1 MPCTSVAPAST
12 ATSELATPQP
22 ASSWVWMP
30 TATPGSSAST
40 AAVASVTWAGSDEPL
55 VSQSV
60 TFSAPPSAAAR
71 RQRSA

>member
-1 MPCTSVAPAST
+1 MRAPCST
-12 ATSELATPQP
+12 ATSALATPQP

-30 TATPGSSAST
+30 TCTPPSSAT
-40 AAVASVTWAGSDEPL
+40 TRAVASATSLGSDEPF

-60 TFSAPPSAAAR
+60 TFSAPASAAER